1 MGIPY
6 EHQDPDDDDVSGDLS
21 GSFLTQADFA
31 ETPAITFRIA
41 DAIGKKVFE
50 AKNGRPEEEKRVL
63 TFTDERRLS
72 LNKTNLRLCAKWFGT
87 KARAWADQ
95 VIVVYL
101 DESVSFGGRLTGGLR
116 VRKPTP
122 DELRAFL
129 RAEGQIEN
137 EDVSFTID
145 DTGELVEPDRGA
157 NGRTDE
163 DRRIDEMAAR
173 LNQRIPPEQRATK
186 PSRKLKTK
194 DRAHA

>member
-1 MGIPY
+1 MLP
-6 EHQDPDDDDVSGDLS
+6 QDPEDDDVSGDLS

-41 DAIGKKVFE
+41 DAVGKKVFE
-50 AKNGRPEEEKRVL
+50 AKNGRPEETKRVL

-72 LNKTNLRLCAKWFGT
+72 LNKTNLALLAKWFGT

-116 VRKPTP
+116 VRKPTAERKP
-122 DELRAFL
+122 RAYML
-129 RAEGQIEN
+129 LKAGMTTRTSRSPSMITA
-137 EDVSFTID
+137 SWS
-145 DTGELVEPDRGA
+145 EPDRGD
-157 NGRTDE
+157 NGRAAAET

-173 LNQRIPPEQRATK
+173 LNQRIPPAQRASKSSGK
-186 PSRKLKTK
+186 PKTK
-194 DRAHA
+194 DRSHA